1 MHARVADLP
10 GDAEILAAA
19 RAIGGVARA
28 GVQLWRELSDPD
40 IDPERLRRVLYG
52 DPGIA
57 ARVLKVANS
66 AYYARGRAIAS
77 LERAIVVLGLDA
89 VRGIAAAA
97 GLDRVAERGGQGAAF
112 LAHSTATA
120 ACAQS
125 LAARADDVSGSEA
138 FLAGLLHDFGL
149 LVEWRLAMLRPL
161 AVADPEFHVPCARLV
176 LATWQLPADVVDAA
190 CAHHAPGTGGALAAC
205 VRLGHL
211 AAEEAGMTG
220 PGDPHAEAEA
230 TVPAE
235 DLRLL
240 GIDAAAWDAWRVD
253 ARPAALE
260 AAQALRP

>member
-1 MHARVADLP
+1 MHVRAAALP

-40 IDPERLRRVLYG
+40 IDPQRLRQALYG

-66 AYYARGRAIAS
+66 AYYARGRAIAT

-97 GLDRVAERGGQGAAF
+97 GLDRVAERGGQGTAF

-125 LAARADDVSGSEA
+125 LAAHSDRVSGSEA

-161 AVADPEFHVPCARLV
+161 PVADPACHVRCAALV
-176 LATWQLPADVVDAA
+176 LSSWQLPADVVDAA

-205 VRLGHL
+205 VRLAHV
-211 AAEEAGMTG
+211 AAAQAGMPG
-220 PGDPHAEAEA
+220 PGDPPGDEEPVAG
-230 TVPAE
+230 
-235 DLRLL
+235 DLALL
-240 GIDAAAWDAWRVD
+240 GLDAAAWDAWRTD
-253 ARPAALE
+253 ARPDALD
-260 AAQALRP
+260 AAQALRA